1 MAKLKE
7 KTKEKATDIYRTSRI
22 MYIIEA
28 ALEYFISILV
38 SGTYLAKVSK
48 AIGMKD
54 STTALLASSVS
65 LGVGFQ
71 IIALL
76 ISQRGSTKRWVTP
89 VHILNQLLFTFIY
102 VVPLVDLSSA
112 AKSVL
117 ITVLLFVGTAISN
130 VAFSPKIGW
139 LMGLVDEHKRGKFTA
154 IKEIVSLISGILFTL
169 VMGRTVDR
177 FEAAGNINGA
187 FAVCCVTLLILTAL
201 HTLTLI
207 FAKEKPKD
215 AKGSDG
221 LGAKEQMVGIFSNK
235 NFWKVLP
242 VLIFWSI
249 ANYAST
255 PFYHTYLI
263 GELAF
268 SMTAIS
274 VITMIGSLAR
284 ASFSLPIGAFADRHG
299 FSNMLVICFS
309 VMLLAFGSMC
319 FTAPSVRY
327 LYIAYAALQAI
338 AMAGIN
344 SSEINLVLDYTSR
357 NLRVGAIAIKGLI
370 CGFTGFFTTL
380 AVTPLVDYI
389 QENGNMLFGIHIYAQ
404 QVTSAISTLMC
415 VCALIYML
423 TVVRKIKRNA

>member
-1 MAKLKE
+1 MEKLKE
-7 KTKEKATDIYRTSRI
+7 KETKKDIYRISRL

-38 SGTYLAKVSK
+38 GGTYLAKVTK

-54 STTALLASSVS
+54 STTALLASFVS

-102 VVPLVDLSSA
+102 VVPLTELSSG
-112 AKSVL
+112 AKSAL
-117 ITVLLFVGTAISN
+117 ITVLLLVGTAISN

-154 IKEIVSLISGILFTL
+154 IKEMVSLISGIIFTMI
-169 VMGRTVDR
+169 MGRTVDK
-177 FEAAGNINGA
+177 FEAAGNLNGA
-187 FAVCCVTLLILTAL
+187 FAVCGVTIATLTVL

-207 FAKEKPKD
+207 FAKEKPSD
-215 AKGSDG
+215 AKDSSKG
-221 LGAKEQMVGIFSNK
+221 GAKEQILGIFKNK

-268 SMTAIS
+268 SMTAVS

-299 FSNMLVICFS
+299 FSNMLLICFS
-309 VMLLAFGSMC
+309 VMLLAFGVMC
-319 FTAPSVRY
+319 FTTPSVRGF
-327 LYIAYAALQAI
+327 YAVYATLQAI

-357 NLRVGAIAIKGLI
+357 RLRVGAIAIKGLI
-370 CGFTGFFTTL
+370 CGFIGFFTTL
-380 AVTPLVDYI
+380 AVTPLVDHI
-389 QENGNMLFGIHIYAQ
+389 QENGNTLFGIHIYAQ
-404 QVTSAISTLMC
+404 QLTSAISALMC
-415 VCALIYML
+415 LLALIYML